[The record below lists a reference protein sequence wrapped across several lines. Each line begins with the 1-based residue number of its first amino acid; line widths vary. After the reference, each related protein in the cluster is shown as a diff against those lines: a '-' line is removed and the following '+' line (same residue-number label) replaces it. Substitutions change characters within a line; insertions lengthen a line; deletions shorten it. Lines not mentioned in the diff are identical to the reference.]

1 MSEEKSILTEILHE
15 EQARLA
21 RIEDFCSQ
29 ASVRLL
35 EVSTKQSVA
44 EEKSENSCFD
54 SEWEKLYGEWSGWMK
69 RKGECSLFV
78 RKLESIIEFHDIK
91 MTYSKGLYG
100 DDCFYPPKLK
110 EVAANA

>member
-1 MSEEKSILTEILHE
+1 MQNKKSILNEILRE
-15 EQARLA
+15 ERARLA
-21 RIEDFCSQ
+21 CIEDFCSQ

-35 EVSTKQSVA
+35 EISTKQSVA

-69 RKGECSLFV
+69 RKSECSLFV
-78 RKLESIIEFHDIK
+78 RKLESIIEFHDIRT
-91 MTYSKGLYG
+91 TYSKGLYG

-110 EVAANA
+110 EVAVNA